1 MLMRIVPAIYSKAVC
16 NLKSVLTYFLIF
28 LSVLLCS
35 CQDIEE
41 YPYYLTRNKL
51 NLIMVLDR
59 SGSMSGTPNEVM
71 KDAAKLIVDKLSE
84 NDIIAIVLFGAGA
97 SVLLEPVKAV
107 DKDYIKNLIDTIPA
121 SDGSTDI
128 YAGMDMGYDEASKN
142 STTERV
148 SRLLL
153 LSDGQPGDSGHE
165 QRATEGLAEGVSIST
180 VALGSSANLDLME
193 SIARK
198 GEGTFYWISDPD
210 NLADAFRAEV
220 DDLIFP
226 YNR

>member
-1 MLMRIVPAIYSKAVC
+1 M
-16 NLKSVLTYFLIF
+16 
-28 LSVLLCS
+28 
-35 CQDIEE
+35 EE
-41 YPYYLTRNKL
+41 YPYYLTRNQL
-51 NLIMVLDR
+51 NLILVLDR

-71 KDAAKLIVDKLSE
+71 KDASKLIIDKLSE
-84 NDIIAIVLFGAGA
+84 NDIIGIVLFGEGA
-97 SVLLEPVKAV
+97 SVLLEPVNAV
-107 DKDYIKNLIDTIPA
+107 DKDYIKSLIDTIPA
-121 SDGSTDI
+121 SDGNTEI
-128 YAGMDMGYDEASKN
+128 YAGMDMGYDRASKN
-142 STTERV
+142 NVPERV

-165 QRATEGLAEGVSIST
+165 LRATEGLAEGVSIST